1 VISLR
6 PKHVRTRLTL
16 WYVAL
21 LATVLLVSAGL
32 VGFLLFWQLRSQID
46 HYAVQ
51 DIETVEGLLYF
62 DPAGQLELKED
73 YHNHV
78 ESKQVLEW
86 LLEVRSPEGNVLYRN
101 NRLGNRSLGGVPFF
115 GEGIAGYS
123 VRSARLADGV
133 RVRLVSRRHSLDG
146 HAIIIRLAYSEEEIR
161 IRIRELAAAAALA
174 LPIIL
179 AIAGFV
185 GYWLARR
192 ALEPVETM
200 ATQAE
205 RIMPGRLHERLPTG
219 KADDELG
226 HLARVFNDLLSRLEQ
241 SFEQLRRFTSDASH
255 ELRTPLTLMRSVG
268 EVGLQQAGTA
278 EEYQD
283 IIGSMLEEVNRL
295 TSLIDDLLT
304 IARADAGQIPLRP
317 STFGAM
323 DLAREAG
330 GLLEV
335 LIEDKGQRVRFE
347 GSEKATLEGDR
358 PLLRQVLVNIIH
370 NAVKYSPAGGL
381 VSVRVSEEDT
391 GCMIEVSDDGPGIP
405 KEHQAK
411 IFDRFY
417 RVNQTGSGAGLGLSI
432 AQWVVRVHGGEIRLK
447 DAPDGGCTFQIRM
460 PPVPRHDG
468 WEHY

>member
-1 VISLR
+1 MISLR

-16 WYVAL
+16 WYVAV
-21 LATVLLVSAGL
+21 LAIVLLLSAGL
-32 VGFLLFWQLRSQID
+32 VGSLLFWQLRSQID

-62 DPAGQLELKED
+62 NPAGRLELNED
-73 YHNHV
+73 YHNHA

-86 LLEVRSPEGNVLYRN
+86 LLEVRSPDGTVLYRN
-101 NRLGNRSLGGVPFF
+101 DRLGERSLGSVPFS
-115 GEGIAGYS
+115 GEGVGGYS
-123 VRSARLADGV
+123 VRSAQLADGV
-133 RVRLVSRRHSLDG
+133 RVRLVSRRHSLEGRDL
-146 HAIIIRLAYSEEEIR
+146 IIRLAYSEEVIR
-161 IRIRELAAAAALA
+161 TRIQELAAAAALA
-174 LPIIL
+174 LPLIL
-179 AIAGFV
+179 AIAGFT

-200 ATQAE
+200 ARQAGQ
-205 RIMPGRLHERLPTG
+205 IMPGHLHERLPTG

-278 EEYQD
+278 AEYQD

-295 TSLIDDLLT
+295 TSLIDDLLI

-323 DLAREAG
+323 DLAHEAG

-335 LIEDKGQRVRFE
+335 LIEEKGQCVRFE
-347 GSEKATLEGDR
+347 GSEKATIQGDR
-358 PLLRQVLVNIIH
+358 SLLRQVLVNIIH
-370 NAVKYSPAGGL
+370 NAVKYSPSGGL
-381 VSVRVSEEDT
+381 VLVRVSEKGT
-391 GCMIEVSDDGPGIP
+391 GCMIEVIDDGPGVP
-405 KEHQAK
+405 REHWGN
-411 IFDRFY
+411 IFNRFY
-417 RVNQTGSGAGLGLSI
+417 RVNQGGAGGETGAGLGLSI
-432 AQWVVRVHGGEIRLK
+432 AQWVVRAHGGEIRLK
-447 DAPDGGCTFQIRM
+447 DAPGGGCTFQVWL
-460 PPVPRHDG
+460 PATG
-468 WEHY
+468 AA